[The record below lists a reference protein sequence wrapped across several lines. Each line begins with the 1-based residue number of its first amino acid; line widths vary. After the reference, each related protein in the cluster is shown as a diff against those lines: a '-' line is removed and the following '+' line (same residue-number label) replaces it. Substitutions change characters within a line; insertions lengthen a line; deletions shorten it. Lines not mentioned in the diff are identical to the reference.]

1 MATHCSILAW
11 RCHGQSGLVGY
22 AVHGVAK
29 SWTQL
34 SDFHFT
40 ITCQTK
46 KTKSWICGASEG
58 TDKTE
63 KLRKEGKIR
72 RKREKLKQF

>member
-1 MATHCSILAW
+1 MTFTSLLLAK
-11 RCHGQSGLVGY
+11 Q
-22 AVHGVAK
+22 
-29 SWTQL
+29 
-34 SDFHFT
+34 
-40 ITCQTK
+40 K

-72 RKREKLKQF
+72 RKQEKLKQF